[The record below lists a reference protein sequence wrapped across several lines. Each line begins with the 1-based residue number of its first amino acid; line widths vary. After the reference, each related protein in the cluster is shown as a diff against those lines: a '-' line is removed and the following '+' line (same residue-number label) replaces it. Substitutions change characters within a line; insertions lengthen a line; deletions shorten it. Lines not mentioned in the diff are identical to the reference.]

1 MRFARLMRMLRIS
14 RPSSRLDRMSILKRI
29 RMVETMVLIREAIML
44 PVPIHNIPAISTPMK
59 KTALLTLLHTRRW
72 QMTALQQLHQTMDT
86 TMSLKLTF
94 SNKVTGHNLR
104 KHLARVELI
113 SKTSKLLTRCLV
125 EGRNTLT
132 TNLKVR
138 IMAQLLLI
146 T

>member
-1 MRFARLMRMLRIS
+1 
-14 RPSSRLDRMSILKRI
+14 
-29 RMVETMVLIREAIML
+29 
-44 PVPIHNIPAISTPMK
+44 
-59 KTALLTLLHTRRW
+59 
-72 QMTALQQLHQTMDT
+72 MDT